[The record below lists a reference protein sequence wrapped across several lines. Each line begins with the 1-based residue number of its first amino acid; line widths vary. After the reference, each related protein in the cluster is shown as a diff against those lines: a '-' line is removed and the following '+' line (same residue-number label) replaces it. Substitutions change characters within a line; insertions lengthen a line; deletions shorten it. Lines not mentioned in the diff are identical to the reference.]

1 MADVKK
7 KPSLALVVSAGKGK
21 PVAEEEPDESYSAA
35 VDELAEILGVSDVE
49 GFRSAFE
56 AAVMSCK

>member
-1 MADVKK
+1 VKAPAK
-7 KPSLALVVSAGKGK
+7 KPSLGEDAAK
-21 PVAEEEPDESYSAA
+21 PSDGSSGDDDGAYSAS

-49 GFRSAFE
+49 AFRSAFE